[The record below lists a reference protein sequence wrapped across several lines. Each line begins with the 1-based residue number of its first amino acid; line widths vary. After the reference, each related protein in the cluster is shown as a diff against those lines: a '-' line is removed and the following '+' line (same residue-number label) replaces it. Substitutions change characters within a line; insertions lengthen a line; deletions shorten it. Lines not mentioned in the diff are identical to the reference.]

1 VWLLV
6 EPIDIVAGSNKGVLT
21 TVKRDGHPQLSNI
34 FYLWDAEERVAR
46 ITTTADRVKARV
58 LSRNP
63 AAALYV
69 SGAHFYQWAVAEGDA
84 EVSPPTTE
92 PGDAV
97 AQELLPLYESFMGQ
111 QDRDALYQR
120 LIEEKRLVIRLRVT
134 RVYGMALEQDP
145 SA

>member
-1 VWLLV
+1 M
-6 EPIDIVAGSNKGVLT
+6 EPIDIISGTSKGVLA
-21 TVKRDGHPQLSNI
+21 TVKSDGHPQLSNI
-34 FYLWDAEERVAR
+34 FYLWDPDERIAR

-58 LSRNP
+58 LTRHP
-63 AAALYV
+63 GAALYAA
-69 SGAHFYQWAVAEGDA
+69 GAHFYQWAVAEGDA
-84 EVSPPTTE
+84 EVSPVTTE

-97 AQELLPLYESFMGQ
+97 AQELLPLYETFMGG

-120 LIEEKRLVIRLRVT
+120 LIEERRLVIRLHVK

>member
-1 VWLLV
+1 M
-6 EPIDIVAGSNKGVLT
+6 EPADIIAATSKGVLA

-34 FYLWDAEERVAR
+34 FYLWDAAEQVAR

-58 LSRNP
+58 LRRHP

-84 EVSPPTTE
+84 EVSDVTTS
-92 PGDAV
+92 PGDEV
-97 AQELLPLYESFMGQ
+97 AQELVPLYETFMGTH
-111 QDRDALYQR
+111 DLDALYAR

-134 RVYGMALEQDP
+134 RIYGMALEQDP
-145 SA
+145 TA

>member
-1 VWLLV
+1 M
-6 EPIDIVAGSNKGVLT
+6 EPIDIISGSTQGVLA
-21 TVKRDGHPQLSNI
+21 TVKRDGYPQLSNI
-34 FYLWDAEERVAR
+34 FYLWDADERVAR

-58 LSRNP
+58 LTRHP

-69 SGAHFYQWAVAEGDA
+69 SGAHFYQWAVGEGDA
-84 EVSPPTTE
+84 EVSPVTTE

-97 AQELLPLYESFMGQ
+97 AQELVPLYESFMGP
-111 QDRDALYQR
+111 QDRDALYAR
-120 LIEEKRLVIRLRVT
+120 LIEERRLVIRLHVT

>member
-1 VWLLV
+1 M
-6 EPIDIVAGSNKGVLT
+6 EPMDIINSTSKGVLA
-21 TVKRDGHPQLSNI
+21 TVKSDGHPQLSNI
-34 FYLWDAEERVAR
+34 FYLWDADERVAR

-58 LSRNP
+58 LTRHP

-69 SGAHFYQWAVAEGDA
+69 AGAHFYQWAVAEGDA
-84 EVSPPTTE
+84 EVSPVTTE

-97 AQELLPLYESFMGQ
+97 AQELLPLYETFMGE

-120 LIEEKRLVIRLRVT
+120 LIEERRLVIRLHVK

-145 SA
+145 TAG